1 MVTSNTANILDV
13 RLANGN
19 KCKIK
24 NTKLVGYCHCKHHS
38 GYLTAALLRE
48 KDCLAK
54 RCLYLEKHEDHPF
67 WIQLQKENE
76 KREKEKAKHIS
87 SLSEIRSR
95 LVNSDETLEELVKAA
110 QQICDE
116 EGFPIVIT
124 NIAHKSNA
132 EVDYEYIIN
141 YVSDDLYDD
150 WHAYFN
156 LALLLGKKCGGKYTL
171 KHVKLPNGEYAS
183 IDDWNT
189 EEKIKRLRID
199 NPCQPE

>member
-1 MVTSNTANILDV
+1 MADETKIYFQEF
-13 RLANGN
+13 RLADGTWR
-19 KCKIK
+19 KIK
-24 NTKLVGYCHCKHHS
+24 ETKLIGYCHCKHHS

-67 WIQLQKENE
+67 WIQLQKE
-76 KREKEKAKHIS
+76 KAKANHRP
-87 SLSEIRSR
+87 SLSDIRSR
-95 LVNSDETLEELVKAA
+95 LANPDEKLEALVTAA
-110 QQICDE
+110 QQICDD
-116 EGFPIVIT
+116 EGYPIVIT

-132 EVDYEYIIN
+132 EVNYEYIIN

-183 IDDWNT
+183 IDDWNNRR
-189 EEKIKRLRID
+189 K
-199 NPCQPE
+199 N

>member
-1 MVTSNTANILDV
+1 MADEDKINIQEFRFADGTW
-13 RLANGN
+13 R
-19 KCKIK
+19 KIK
-24 NTKLVGYCHCKHHS
+24 ETKLIGYCHCKHHS
-38 GYLTAALLRE
+38 GYLNAALLRE
-48 KDCLAK
+48 RDCIAK
-54 RCLYLEKHEDHPF
+54 RCLYLEKYEAHPF

-95 LVNSDETLEELVKAA
+95 LVNSDKKLEELVKAA

-124 NIAHKSNA
+124 NISHKSGA
-132 EVDYEYIIN
+132 KFDYEYIIN

-150 WHAYFN
+150 WHNYFN

-171 KHVKLPNGEYAS
+171 KHVKHPDGEYAS
-183 IDDWNT
+183 INDWNNRR
-189 EEKIKRLRID
+189 K
-199 NPCQPE
+199 N